1 MARNKPLGRKLRL
14 ASATKSNNP
23 VPVWVIMK
31 TLRKVRYNYKMRN
44 WRRQKL
50 KV

>member
-1 MARNKPLGRKLRL
+1 MARHKPLGRKLRL
-14 ASATKSNNP
+14 ASALNSNAP
-23 VPVWVIMK
+23 IPLWVVVK
-31 TLRKVRYNYKMRN
+31 TRRKVRVNYKRRN

>member
-14 ASATKSNNP
+14 ASATKSNSP
-23 VPVWVIMK
+23 VPVWVVMK